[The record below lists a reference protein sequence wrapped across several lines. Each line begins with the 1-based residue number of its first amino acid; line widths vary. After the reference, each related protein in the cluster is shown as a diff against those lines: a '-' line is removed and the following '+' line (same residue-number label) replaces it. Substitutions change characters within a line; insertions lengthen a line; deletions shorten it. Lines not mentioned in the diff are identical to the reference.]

1 MSGRNAS
8 ISCDSHTLKCLQI
21 NLRHSK
27 AASANLAQLILDRSL
42 DIILIQEPYV
52 FPGLPPSI
60 ANVPPGYSSFHALT
74 NDHAYG
80 AAVIVRD
87 SLARLG
93 KLVTKHHGN
102 NAACVELR
110 TKSGSFRYASVYLRP
125 SLPDLLSTFVPV
137 LSSLASP
144 STIFGVDGNAK
155 HPMWNSRLLDRR
167 GAELESLLVTYSL
180 NVANRES
187 SLLDF
192 IPCDTAFVDVTLF
205 GSGIDVSSWF
215 FLSDASLSDHP
226 YVYFEVGQAFF
237 ELPPPRSNGP
247 AVPKATN
254 VVLKF
259 S

>member
-93 KLVTKHHGN
+93 KLVTRHHGN
-102 NAACVELR
+102 YAACVELR
-110 TKSGSFRYASVYLRP
+110 TKSGSLRFVSVYLRS
-125 SLPDLLSTFVPV
+125 SLPDLSSAFVPV
-137 LSSLASP
+137 LSSFASP

-167 GAELESLLVTYSL
+167 GAVLESLLVTYSL
-180 NVANRES
+180 NIANREC

-192 IPCDTAFVDVTLF
+192 IPCGTVDPVSMSLCLEVVYLVYLELAY
-205 GSGIDVSSWF
+205 SGT
-215 FLSDASLSDHP
+215 
-226 YVYFEVGQAFF
+226 ECC
-237 ELPPPRSNGP
+237 
-247 AVPKATN
+247 
-254 VVLKF
+254 
-259 S
+259 